1 MGFSLEAFFEQ
12 LVSMLADS
20 AKNEAGDAANDLR
33 NIQSFVEDEYRY
45 AKECGKV
52 R

>member
-1 MGFSLEAFFEQ
+1 MGFSLETFFEQ
-12 LVSMLADS
+12 LIAMLAYS

-33 NIQSFVEDEYRY
+33 NIQSFVEDKQRY
-45 AKECGKV
+45 ARECGKI